1 MKKTALITGATSGIG
16 NATAYEFAKHGI
28 NLILCGRRQER
39 LNTIQK
45 ALEQLTNVHIL
56 NFDVSD
62 KSAVENA
69 INSLPNDFKK
79 IDVLINNA
87 GNAHG
92 LDPIQNGSLDDWDA
106 MMDINVKGLL
116 YVSKAIIPQMTERK
130 SGHIINI
137 GSSAGKEVYP
147 KGNVYCAS
155 KHAVIAISEGM
166 RIDLNPFGIKVS
178 TINPGLVETE
188 FSKVRFKGDAIADS
202 VYKGFKALQPEDI
215 ADIIYFTIT
224 RPNHVNIADLLVF
237 PTAQANSTTVKKEL

>member
-87 GNAHG
+87 GIYRNQRMLSHDGFELTLAVNH
-92 LDPIQNGSLDDWDA
+92 LA
-106 MMDINVKGLL
+106 YYLL
-116 YVSKAIIPQMTERK
+116 T
-130 SGHIINI
+130 
-137 GSSAGKEVYP
+137 
-147 KGNVYCAS
+147 
-155 KHAVIAISEGM
+155 
-166 RIDLNPFGIKVS
+166 
-178 TINPGLVETE
+178 GLV
-188 FSKVRFKGDAIADS
+188 
-202 VYKGFKALQPEDI
+202 L
-215 ADIIYFTIT
+215 
-224 RPNHVNIADLLVF
+224 DLLHAAPGAMVRITCRSCNLF
-237 PTAQANSTTVKKEL
+237 CMSARVAPTNSTTSCAL